1 MAATDFNAGPVSVRK
16 IETLVVFAL
25 RHLPEAADTLV
36 TALRAVGISAA
47 PNPGQV
53 LGQNPWALWRSPSE
67 VILLTTHRN
76 LADAA
81 LAKMVGTSLA
91 CAVDQTDGVLALEL
105 QGQQLN
111 DLLLRLVDNRSLPR
125 LPGTSSQARL
135 VDISITL
142 VRHEADR
149 LWILSERPQADYLM
163 NWLQHTGACLEP

>member
-1 MAATDFNAGPVSVRK
+1 MVETDFNAGAVSVRK
-16 IETLVVFAL
+16 IETLVVVSL
-25 RHLPEAADTLV
+25 RHLPEAVDTLL

-81 LAKMVGTSLA
+81 LATMIGTSLA
-91 CAVDQTDGVLALEL
+91 CAVDQTDGVVALEL
-105 QGQQLN
+105 KGQQLD
-111 DLLLRLVDNRSLPR
+111 DLLLRLVDSRSLPR
-125 LPGTSSQARL
+125 LPGASSQARL

-142 VRHEADR
+142 VRHESDR

>member
-1 MAATDFNAGPVSVRK
+1 MVETDFNAGAVSVRK
-16 IETLVVFAL
+16 VETLVVVSL
-25 RHLPEAADTLV
+25 RHLPEAADTLL
-36 TALRAVGISAA
+36 TALRTVGISAA

-76 LADAA
+76 LAEAA
-81 LAKMVGTSLA
+81 LATMIGTSLA

-105 QGQQLN
+105 KGQQLN
-111 DLLLRLVDNRSLPR
+111 DLLLRLIDSRSLPR
-125 LPGTSSQARL
+125 LPGASSQARL

-142 VRHEADR
+142 VRHESDR

>member
-1 MAATDFNAGPVSVRK
+1 MVETDFNAGSVSVRK

-67 VILLTTHRN
+67 VILLATHRKH
-76 LADAA
+76 ADAA
-81 LAKMVGTSLA
+81 VVAMVDTPLA

-105 QGQQLN
+105 QGPQLD
-111 DLLLRLVDNRSLPR
+111 DLLLRLVDSRSLPR
-125 LPGTSSQARL
+125 SRGTASRARL
-135 VDISITL
+135 ADIAITL
-142 VRHEADR
+142 VRHESDR
-149 LWILSERPQADYLM
+149 LWMLAERPQAHYLM
-163 NWLQHTGACLEP
+163 NWLNHVGATVET

>member
-1 MAATDFNAGPVSVRK
+1 MVETDFNAGAVSVRK
-16 IETLVVFAL
+16 IETLVVVSL
-25 RHLPEAADTLV
+25 RHLPEAVDTLL

-81 LAKMVGTSLA
+81 LATMIGTSLA

-105 QGQQLN
+105 KGQQLD
-111 DLLLRLVDNRSLPR
+111 DLLLRLVDSRSLPR
-125 LPGTSSQARL
+125 LPGASSQARL

-142 VRHEADR
+142 VRHESDR

>member
-1 MAATDFNAGPVSVRK
+1 MVETDFNAGAVSVRK
-16 IETLVVFAL
+16 VETLVVVSL
-25 RHLPEAADTLV
+25 RHLPEAADTLL

-91 CAVDQTDGVLALEL
+91 CSVDQTDGVLALEL

-111 DLLLRLVDNRSLPR
+111 DLLLRLVDSRSLPR

-135 VDISITL
+135 VDISISL

>member
-1 MAATDFNAGPVSVRK
+1 MVETDFNAGAVSVRK
-16 IETLVVFAL
+16 IETLVVVSL
-25 RHLPEAADTLV
+25 RHLPEAVDTLL

-67 VILLTTHRN
+67 VIKLTTLRN
-76 LADAA
+76 LAEAA
-81 LAKMVGTSLA
+81 LATMIGTSLA
-91 CAVDQTDGVLALEL
+91 CAVNQTDGVLALEL
-105 QGQQLN
+105 KGQQLN
-111 DLLLRLVDNRSLPR
+111 DLLLRLIDSRSLPR
-125 LPGTSSQARL
+125 LPGASSQARL

-142 VRHEADR
+142 VRHESDR